1 MVGTPMNTV
10 TRSRCMSSR
19 TARGSNRGTSV
30 MVPPSRTQV
39 FMIDDS
45 ANTWNSGSATTT
57 VSSAANSNSRPGM
70 SAFMYSVMCDS
81 TAPFGV
87 PVVPEV

>member
-1 MVGTPMNTV
+1 MNTV
-10 TRSRCMSSR
+10 TRSRCMISR

-30 MVPPSRTQV
+30 IVPPSSTQV
-39 FMIDDS
+39 FMTDDS
-45 ANTWNSGSATTT
+45 ANTWNSGSATSTT
-57 VSSAANSNSRPGM
+57 SSTLNSNSRPGM
-70 SAFMYSVMCDS
+70 SAFMYSEMCDS

>member
-10 TRSRCMSSR
+10 TRSRCMSCR
-19 TARGSNRGTSV
+19 TARGSNLGTSV

-45 ANTWNSGSATTT
+45 ANTWNSGSATTAT
-57 VSSAANSNSRPGM
+57 SSSANSNSRPGM
-70 SAFMYSVMCDS
+70 SAFMYSPMCDS